1 MITYN
6 SEGVPL
12 LACLF
17 LYTFLAIPEIVLNT
31 LSQEI
36 AHLGVDK
43 KVPQA
48 IRASAPPPFPPTGNA
63 SWLPYST
70 YLYLGFHWL
79 FHDKAKRAQQENLLG
94 QCQIEGTTKS
104 FSAEHLKDCKTAWL
118 KQWNTIWIESVFHG
132 IGEVSLLTIY
142 LFNHKTYF
150 AFRDW
155 ISSTWLLCI
164 QKLDI

>member
-36 AHLGVDK
+36 AHLDK

-63 SWLPYST
+63 
-70 YLYLGFHWL
+70 
-79 FHDKAKRAQQENLLG
+79 
-94 QCQIEGTTKS
+94 C
-104 FSAEHLKDCKTAWL
+104 
-118 KQWNTIWIESVFHG
+118 
-132 IGEVSLLTIY
+132 
-142 LFNHKTYF
+142 
-150 AFRDW
+150 
-155 ISSTWLLCI
+155 
-164 QKLDI
+164 

>member
-94 QCQIEGTTKS
+94 QCQIEGTTMS
-104 FSAEHLKDCKTAWL
+104 FSAEHRKDCKTAWL

-142 LFNHKTYF
+142 LFNQKTYF
-150 AFRDW
+150 AFLNLITPVNHLQR
-155 ISSTWLLCI
+155 LN
-164 QKLDI
+164 K

>member
-48 IRASAPPPFPPTGNA
+48 IRASAPPPSPPTGNA
-63 SWLPYST
+63 S
-70 YLYLGFHWL
+70 
-79 FHDKAKRAQQENLLG
+79 
-94 QCQIEGTTKS
+94 
-104 FSAEHLKDCKTAWL
+104 
-118 KQWNTIWIESVFHG
+118 
-132 IGEVSLLTIY
+132 
-142 LFNHKTYF
+142 
-150 AFRDW
+150 
-155 ISSTWLLCI
+155 
-164 QKLDI
+164 